1 MKHKKMVTTFN
12 KTDLKKFGQFIADEY
27 CTDEREITSRDVSN
41 FLVEKQFEAVRD
53 FQNWKAEDFPK
64 DKQDAFR
71 ELQPYLNE
79 LVMTDIMGTKEQRE
93 ESRNKI
99 KLEANGAF

>member
-41 FLVEKQFEAVRD
+41 FLVEKQFDAVRD
-53 FQNWKAEDFPK
+53 FQNWKVEDFPE

>member
-41 FLVEKQFEAVRD
+41 FLVEKQFDAVRD
-53 FQNWKAEDFPK
+53 FQNWKVEDFPE

-79 LVMTDIMGTKEQRE
+79 LVMTDIMGTKERRE